1 MAAPGSEVSSDGGFE
16 QRSETEEEVLDGGGI
31 FTYKPVAYALGRRGK
46 DAVDG
51 TSESSSSDDE
61 DDNDVRPVFPRRPGR
76 DKGPKRGR
84 ECLSS
89 TDSLSSPSKRPPP
102 VVEIES
108 DESDDDGVVLL
119 VTTNGKHREK
129 TEASGR
135 GASDEEEDVDIGRY
149 LDGDIQEEELTTL
162 QPAATGGKRRG
173 KGPNGTGNGRPMLA
187 TGTRVGSCPNGRT
200 SVPGLGAPP
209 AAVDVTAEE
218 EMTAQPHAKA
228 RLEALRADTLL
239 MGAALRANVTVE
251 VEDLVDTASVAR
263 ETGPQK
269 ATTTE
274 DKVMLK
280 VGMQGRQ
287 LQPFR
292 VYTYSM
298 LSDVFDAYARI
309 KGLRSEDLTFSYQGM
324 ELEGFDQPRY
334 VGMVAGDD
342 PRAAG
347 NIVYVQ
353 DRAALAAKTAQ
364 ALAASKT
371 VNLVLQ
377 WQGGQ
382 ENVSMKMQGSFGEL
396 KKTMAAK
403 KGVDVATVRFVFD
416 GVTLSAETTPEQ
428 LEMEDE
434 DTVDVYGLS

>member
-16 QRSETEEEVLDGGGI
+16 QNGETEEVLDGGGI
-31 FTYKPVAYALGRRGK
+31 FTYKPVAYDLGRRGK

-61 DDNDVRPVFPRRPGR
+61 DDDDVRPVSPCKPGR
-76 DKGPKRGR
+76 DKRPKRGR
-84 ECLSS
+84 ECLSR
-89 TDSLSSPSKRPPP
+89 THSLSSPSKRPPP

-129 TEASGR
+129 TEALGR
-135 GASDEEEDVDIGRY
+135 DASDEEEDVDIGRY

-187 TGTRVGSCPNGRT
+187 TGPGVGPCPNGRT

-209 AAVDVTAEE
+209 AVVDVSAEE
-218 EMTAQPHAKA
+218 EMTARPHAKA
-228 RLEALRADTLL
+228 RLEALRADTLR

-251 VEDLVDTASVAR
+251 VEDLVDG
-263 ETGPQK
+263 ETGPKK

-353 DRAALAAKTAQ
+353 DRAAVLAAKAAKSAQ
-364 ALAASKT
+364 SLAASKT

-377 WQGGQ
+377 WRGGQ

>member
-1 MAAPGSEVSSDGGFE
+1 
-16 QRSETEEEVLDGGGI
+16 
-31 FTYKPVAYALGRRGK
+31 
-46 DAVDG
+46 
-51 TSESSSSDDE
+51 
-61 DDNDVRPVFPRRPGR
+61 
-76 DKGPKRGR
+76 
-84 ECLSS
+84 
-89 TDSLSSPSKRPPP
+89 
-102 VVEIES
+102 
-108 DESDDDGVVLL
+108 
-119 VTTNGKHREK
+119 
-129 TEASGR
+129 
-135 GASDEEEDVDIGRY
+135 
-149 LDGDIQEEELTTL
+149 
-162 QPAATGGKRRG
+162 
-173 KGPNGTGNGRPMLA
+173 
-187 TGTRVGSCPNGRT
+187 
-200 SVPGLGAPP
+200 
-209 AAVDVTAEE
+209 VDVSAEE
-218 EMTAQPHAKA
+218 EMTARPHAKA
-228 RLEALRADTLL
+228 RLEALRADTLR

-251 VEDLVDTASVAR
+251 VEDLVDG
-263 ETGPQK
+263 ETGPKK

-353 DRAALAAKTAQ
+353 DRAAVLAAKAAKSAQ
-364 ALAASKT
+364 SLAASKT

-377 WQGGQ
+377 WRGGQ